1 MVMIMPYQQAARL
14 RGLQRKQVAERET
27 MYNVSGQFAA
37 RTAKGGHMT
46 IIEWLRDK
54 NSTENKDNILAPC
67 MDAQTAVNFLIDYLI
82 GDDWYVA
89 YSACTEQVNTE
100 AVMFILQKFSRKYKE
115 ELKAWNRR
123 ADNG

>member
-1 MVMIMPYQQAARL
+1 
-14 RGLQRKQVAERET
+14 
-27 MYNVSGQFAA
+27 
-37 RTAKGGHMT
+37 MT

-89 YSACTEQVNTE
+89 YPACTEQVNTE
-100 AVMFILQKFSRKYKE
+100 AVMFILQKFSRKYKK

-123 ADNG
+123 CGGVSFGKLAKEYGVCKKTIQDAVSGKHWSYLPQPPKGGNMQ

>member
-1 MVMIMPYQQAARL
+1 
-14 RGLQRKQVAERET
+14 
-27 MYNVSGQFAA
+27 
-37 RTAKGGHMT
+37 MT

-54 NSTENKDNILAPC
+54 NSTENKGNILAPC

-89 YSACTEQVNTE
+89 YPACTEQVNTE
-100 AVMFILQKFSRKYKE
+100 AVMFILQKFSRKYKK

-123 ADNG
+123 IYREN

>member
-1 MVMIMPYQQAARL
+1 MLHLDCMTQR
-14 RGLQRKQVAERET
+14 RKQSKHGTGE
-27 MYNVSGQFAA
+27 
-37 RTAKGGHMT
+37 HMT

-82 GDDWYVA
+82 GDAWYVA
-89 YSACTEQVNTE
+89 YPACTEQVNTE
-100 AVMFILQKFSRKYKE
+100 AVIFILQKFSRKYKK

-123 ADNG
+123 YGDGMDKREG

>member
-1 MVMIMPYQQAARL
+1 
-14 RGLQRKQVAERET
+14 
-27 MYNVSGQFAA
+27 
-37 RTAKGGHMT
+37 MT

-89 YSACTEQVNTE
+89 YPACTEQVNTE
-100 AVMFILQKFSRKYKE
+100 AVMFILQKFSRKYKK

-123 ADNG
+123 ANDDKTE

>member
-1 MVMIMPYQQAARL
+1 
-14 RGLQRKQVAERET
+14 
-27 MYNVSGQFAA
+27 
-37 RTAKGGHMT
+37 MT

-89 YSACTEQVNTE
+89 YPACTEHE
-100 AVMFILQKFSRKYKE
+100 AACAYGLTVIYEDGYNMLTIR
-115 ELKAWNRR
+115 
-123 ADNG
+123 

>member
-1 MVMIMPYQQAARL
+1 
-14 RGLQRKQVAERET
+14 
-27 MYNVSGQFAA
+27 
-37 RTAKGGHMT
+37 MT

-89 YSACTEQVNTE
+89 YPACVEQVNTK
-100 AVMFILQKFSRKYKE
+100 AVMFILQKFSRKYKK
-115 ELKAWNRR
+115 ELKAWNKR
-123 ADNG
+123 

>member
-1 MVMIMPYQQAARL
+1 
-14 RGLQRKQVAERET
+14 
-27 MYNVSGQFAA
+27 
-37 RTAKGGHMT
+37 MT

-100 AVMFILQKFSRKYKE
+100 AVMFILQKFSRKYKK

-123 ADNG
+123 CGDGMYKVWRNKIQG

>member
-1 MVMIMPYQQAARL
+1 
-14 RGLQRKQVAERET
+14 
-27 MYNVSGQFAA
+27 
-37 RTAKGGHMT
+37 MT

-89 YSACTEQVNTE
+89 YPACTEQVNTE
-100 AVMFILQKFSRKYKE
+100 AVMLILQKFSRKYKK
-115 ELKAWNRR
+115 ELKTWNRR
-123 ADNG
+123 YGNGMDKREG